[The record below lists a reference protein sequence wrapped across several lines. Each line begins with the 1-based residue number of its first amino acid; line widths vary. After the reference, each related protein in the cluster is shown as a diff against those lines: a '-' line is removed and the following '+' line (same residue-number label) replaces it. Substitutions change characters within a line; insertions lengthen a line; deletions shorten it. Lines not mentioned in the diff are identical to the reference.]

1 MEKIRPPLGCLRR
14 PATRYYRRG
23 LRWRGTSRGARW
35 GKIMSPWTYQRSA
48 KAARTLVVSVRT
60 LQSKSGKLK
69 DAQDRSRAPIC
80 ARRTKQH
87 RPQPYPGPAF
97 TATDAIKSAARQR
110 CKTTGSKTINLE
122 NGDPR
127 SEAKLC
133 ASAFVLVTASCGRD
147 PRSESKLCPSA
158 FVLVM
163 ASCGGDLEHLSQAV
177 HVGSCWLS

>member
-1 MEKIRPPLGCLRR
+1 MGQDHGPLDIPTIGKSC
-14 PATRYYRRG
+14 TYSGG
-23 LRWRGTSRGARW
+23 LRA
-35 GKIMSPWTYQRSA
+35 
-48 KAARTLVVSVRT
+48 RT